1 MAIFINQG
9 RNSNPLG
16 PIFGLIMMVL
26 FFILLFYIA
35 RGIFTILTWL
45 APVMLIITLI
55 LDYKVVTGY
64 LKWVWK
70 KLQTDT
76 LFGLVMV
83 LVTIFGF
90 PIVSGYL
97 LFKAYMKKQLKDR
110 VQQRD
115 NAEYAEYEIIEP
127 EEETIELREL
137 EEPLKDSR
145 SNDYDNYFN

>member
-1 MAIFINQG
+1 
-9 RNSNPLG
+9 
-16 PIFGLIMMVL
+16 
-26 FFILLFYIA
+26 
-35 RGIFTILTWL
+35 
-45 APVMLIITLI
+45 MLIITLI